1 MIQLG
6 NRNERITTF
15 ICIGF
20 SIGACLTVQCDA
32 VNAVIK
38 RGRIDAGYAGR
49 QVNFR
54 QISAPAE
61 SVAAD
66 CGHAVGK
73 GDVCKLATGG
83 KHIGGNNGRT
93 IGKNNAGQR
102 TTVCEAV
109 LSKAAYIAGNR
120 DFRQAAAEIESV
132 IPE

>member
-6 NRNERITTF
+6 NRYERITTF
-15 ICIGF
+15 SCIDF

-38 RGRIDAGYAGR
+38 RRRIDAGYAGR

-93 IGKNNAGQR
+93 IGK
-102 TTVCEAV
+102 TTLVRERQFV
-109 LSKAAYIAGNR
+109 KQYSPMLLTLPGIVISGRLLQKLKA
-120 DFRQAAAEIESV
+120 
-132 IPE
+132 